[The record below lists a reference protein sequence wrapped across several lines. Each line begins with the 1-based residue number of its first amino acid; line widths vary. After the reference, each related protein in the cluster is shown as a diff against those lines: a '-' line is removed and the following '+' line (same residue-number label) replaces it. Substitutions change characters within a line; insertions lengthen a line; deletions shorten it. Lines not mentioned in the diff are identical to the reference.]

1 MGDPV
6 GMEAAHELAVGMCGI
21 RSTGDMVLR
30 VQLAK
35 GYKIDRA
42 KAYVAEKLGVPV
54 EDLADPLMMAEL
66 REKHGLGMMQPTD
79 NVPIN
84 MEVKMRI
91 AEILDLPIN
100 SVERFKK
107 RAGLN

>member
-1 MGDPV
+1 
-6 GMEAAHELAVGMCGI
+6 MEAAHELAVGMCGI
-21 RSTGDMVLR
+21 RSAGDMVLR

-35 GYKIDRA
+35 GYKIKEA
-42 KAYVAEKLGVPV
+42 KAYVAEKLGLPL
-54 EDLADPLMMAEL
+54 EDLADPLVMAEY
-66 REKHGLGMMQPTD
+66 RETHGLGMMQPTD

-91 AEILDLPIN
+91 AKLLDLPIN

-107 RAGLN
+107 RAGL

>member
-1 MGDPV
+1 M
-6 GMEAAHELAVGMCGI
+6 
-21 RSTGDMVLR
+21 LR

-35 GYKIDRA
+35 GYRIDQA

-54 EDLADPLMMAEL
+54 ADLADPLVMMEL
-66 REKHGLGMMQPTD
+66 RENLGLGMMQPTD
-79 NVPIN
+79 GVPIN

-91 AEILDLPIN
+91 AKILDLPIN

-107 RAGLN
+107 RAGMK